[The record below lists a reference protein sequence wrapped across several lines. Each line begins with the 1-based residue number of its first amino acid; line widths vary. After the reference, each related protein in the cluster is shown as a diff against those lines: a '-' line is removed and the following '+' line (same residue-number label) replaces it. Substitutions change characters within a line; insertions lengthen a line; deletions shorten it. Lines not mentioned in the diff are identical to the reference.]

1 MIRFGIGPMLSSESG
16 TMVEAPRAPNPVAS
30 NPVAPK
36 SATKRHRLRN
46 IALVCAA
53 AVALLAGGF
62 VWFVRSLPMQEEA
75 PSASADGIVVLT
87 GAAFRINDGLDLLA
101 SGRGRRLLITGVY
114 PATRSVEISRLV
126 PEHKRWFDC
135 CVDLDHSALNTI
147 GNAVETRRWA
157 TTRGFKSLIVVT
169 SDFHMPRTKT
179 ELSHQLPGVAL
190 VPFPVNSERVRV
202 DSWWSNPA
210 VARLLFS
217 EYLKYIVAVVRT
229 RLDFASA

>member
-1 MIRFGIGPMLSSESG
+1 MPSSGSETTPESPG
-16 TMVEAPRAPNPVAS
+16 AS
-30 NPVAPK
+30 KQGAPK
-36 SATKRHRLRN
+36 QGAPKRRRLRN
-46 IALVCAA
+46 AVLACAA
-53 AVALLAGGF
+53 VVALLAGGF
-62 VWFVRSLPMQEEA
+62 VWFVRNLPMQETA
-75 PSASADGIVVLT
+75 PAASADGIVVLT
-87 GAAFRINDGLDLLA
+87 GAAFRINDALDLLA

-114 PATRSVEISRLV
+114 PTTRSVEISRLM
-126 PEHKRWFDC
+126 PEHRRWFDC

-169 SDFHMPRTKT
+169 SDFHMPRTMT

-190 VPFPVNSERVRV
+190 VPFPVNSEKVRL

-210 VARLLFS
+210 IARLLFS

>member
-1 MIRFGIGPMLSSESG
+1 MIRLWVRSMPSSEAG
-16 TMVEAPRAPNPVAS
+16 TT
-30 NPVAPK
+30 PVAPGVR
-36 SATKRHRLRN
+36 KRRSLRN

-53 AVALLAGGF
+53 AVALVIGGF
-62 VWFVRSLPMQEEA
+62 IWFVSSLPMQENA
-75 PSASADGIVVLT
+75 PAAKADGIVVLT
-87 GAAFRINDGLDLLA
+87 GSAFRINDALDLLA

-114 PATRSVEISRLV
+114 PTTRSVEIYRQM

-135 CVDLDHSALNTI
+135 CVDLDHTALNTI

-157 TTRGFKSLIVVT
+157 TTRSFKSLIVVT
-169 SDFHMPRTKT
+169 SDFHMPRAMT
-179 ELSHQLPGVAL
+179 EISHQLPGVAL

-202 DSWWSNPA
+202 EAWWSNPTT
-210 VARLLFS
+210 ARLLFS